1 MSVHS
6 TRTELNWPAS
16 CNQSTQLLDAFVGH
30 VRQRHGVIGCSE
42 TRTVGAHS
50 ILNICIP
57 MRLFALELASWSS
70 VHISS
75 CAVNKPLRLRY
86 ERAQRGDER
95 VCLCACLSVSPRAY
109 LRNFMPDLHHIFVLV
124 ACDRD
129 RRSVLLW
136 RRCDTFS
143 TSGFMNDVIFAHSG
157 PSGCVSML
165 LQSDVTASSCAG

>member
-1 MSVHS
+1 MI
-6 TRTELNWPAS
+6 R
-16 CNQSTQLLDAFVGH
+16 
-30 VRQRHGVIGCSE
+30 
-42 TRTVGAHS
+42 S
-50 ILNICIP
+50 ILFIQFTCLTVLFGQ
-57 MRLFALELASWSS
+57 RLSRSS
-70 VHISS
+70 LVFLLVLDPLLHTS
-75 CAVNKPLRLRY
+75 CAVNRPLRLRY

-143 TSGFMNDVIFAHSG
+143 TSGFMNDVIFTHSG